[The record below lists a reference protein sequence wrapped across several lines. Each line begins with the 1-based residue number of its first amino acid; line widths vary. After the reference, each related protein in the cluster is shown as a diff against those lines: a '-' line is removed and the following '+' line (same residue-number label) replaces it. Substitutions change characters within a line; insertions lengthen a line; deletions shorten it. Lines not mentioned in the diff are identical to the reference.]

1 MISGWYSEAKVT
13 IRCAIGVTGNRS
25 TQQVTG
31 KLNMEKGEN
40 DRRSD
45 QQTGST

>member
-13 IRCAIGVTGNRS
+13 IRCPIGVTGRS

-31 KLNMEKGEN
+31 KLNIEKGET
-40 DRRSD
+40 DGRSNK
-45 QQTGST
+45 QTTA